1 METLRSI
8 AEMRTWRAQQ
18 GGSTVAIV
26 PTMGAL
32 HQGHIS
38 LIERALE
45 EADKVVVSIF
55 VNPIQFDDANDL
67 DNYPQTLDGDL
78 IACSEAGVDAV
89 FVPSR
94 EEMYPDGFA
103 TFTEVVGPMANTLC
117 GATRPGHFRGVT
129 TVILKLFNMVQP
141 QVAVFGEKDLQQ
153 ALIIQRMISD
163 LHIPVQMVVGPT
175 LREAD
180 GLPLSSRNARLSPE
194 ARAKASAVPKAI
206 DKANRLFAEG
216 DSESMHLL
224 EVIYN
229 DLLVHPGVDVDY
241 AQVVQLKNFEEV
253 SKASRGDLLALAV
266 VIDGVRLIDHVLLG
280 GPAIPISA

>member
-1 METLRSI
+1 MDTIRSI
-8 AEMRTWRAQQ
+8 ADMRAWRAAHPAAK
-18 GGSTVAIV
+18 VAIV

-32 HQGHIS
+32 HAGHVS
-38 LIERALE
+38 LIKRAQE
-45 EADKVVVSIF
+45 EADKVVVSVF
-55 VNPIQFDDANDL
+55 VNPIQFDDVDDL
-67 DNYPQTLDGDL
+67 ENYPETLDDDL

-89 FVPSR
+89 FVPKR
-94 EEMYPDGFA
+94 EDIYPDGYA

-129 TVILKLFNMVQP
+129 TVVLKLFNMVQP

-194 ARAKASAVPKAI
+194 ARAKAAAVPRAI
-206 DKANRLFAEG
+206 DKANTLFNEG

-224 EVIYN
+224 EVVYN

-241 AQVVQLKNFEEV
+241 AQVVQLKDFEEV
-253 SKASRGDLLALAV
+253 SKASRGDLLAVAV
-266 VIDGVRLIDHVLLG
+266 VVDGVRLIDHVLLG
-280 GPAIPISA
+280 GPSIPMK